1 MKVFFFSGWFVNMF
15 NTKKRFQGY
24 FIQKE
29 NQEVVGYL
37 EEEKN
42 KSHVDA
48 IRGVFDEENRKLLL
62 VKTTQ
67 TGGFVQEIYMFIFQG
82 DFKGGKLST
91 YNHGYK
97 TFSAYGGVTSNG
109 VGLDVLTSVPMSE
122 ENIRKTKVMY
132 DGLYETSTQ
141 LSKELAGDVKK
152 YMWLFDYLKH
162 FERSAK

>member
-24 FIQKE
+24 FLLKDD
-29 NQEVVGYL
+29 QEVVGYL
-37 EEEKN
+37 EEEGN

-62 VKTTQ
+62 VKTTK
-67 TGGFVQEIYMFIFQG
+67 TAGFVQEIYMFIFQD
-82 DFKGGKLST
+82 DFQRGKLST

-109 VGLDVLTSVPMSE
+109 VGLDILTSVPMSE
-122 ENIRKTKVMY
+122 ENILKTKEMY
-132 DGLYETSTQ
+132 ESPYETTTQ
-141 LSKELAGDVKK
+141 RSKELAGDVKK
-152 YMWLFDYLKH
+152 YVWLFDYLKH